1 MVFPKLVA
9 TSASRSL
16 VHDPAAYLWF
26 GNRLDGTL
34 AASRSYLHGPDFSY
48 PEAEPEALPQAKVKD
63 CQFVLHLASGG
74 PTQKGELQQMPHSR
88 TNAVI
93 LSNSTEPYHCHGM
106 PCQYPPIW
114 KC

>member
-1 MVFPKLVA
+1 MTRLRISDLVIVLMA
-9 TSASRSL
+9 PSPPR
-16 VHDPAAYLWF
+16 VPICM
-26 GNRLDGTL
+26 
-34 AASRSYLHGPDFSY
+34 
-48 PEAEPEALPQAKVKD
+48 EALPQAEAKD
-63 CQFVLHLASGG
+63 CQLVLHLASGG
-74 PTQKGELQQMPHSR
+74 PTQKGELLQMPHSR